1 MKLTRLTIVA
11 VLALLV
17 SATVLVGTAAGDQ
30 AAEHARPFKISMEFA
45 GSVIGPPGTHGCDS
59 ASLPARL
66 AISEGHGTHLGLIAE
81 GPDAFVCQDLET
93 GALTNGSATYL
104 AANGDTVDA
113 SFEGQAYI
121 NADGTFTG
129 EGTATILGGSGR
141 FVSASGA
148 WTWTMSGMFLPD
160 GTTLTALEGAGW
172 IAYDASD
179 RSD

>member
-45 GSVIGPPGTHGCDS
+45 GSIIGPPGTHGCDS
-59 ASLPARL
+59 TSVPARL
-66 AISEGHGTHLGLIAE
+66 AGGGHATHLGRIAE
-81 GPDAFVCQDLET
+81 GVDGFVCQDLDT
-93 GALTNGSATYL
+93 GVITNGSATYL
-104 AANGDTVDA
+104 AANGDSVNA
-113 SFEGQAYI
+113 SFEGRAYV
-121 NADGTFTG
+121 NPDGTFTG
-129 EGTATILGGSGR
+129 EGNATIVGGSGR
-141 FVSASGA
+141 FASASGA

-160 GTTLTALEGAGW
+160 GTTLTALEGTGW

-179 RSD
+179 RSG